1 MLRKVSSLI
10 LSLRVRSLSVLCVCV
25 CVGCFLPACLPPCL
39 ARAEARQR
47 GSKSRRLNCSS
58 AERAGREREE
68 RCAACQNSGRSQVK
82 QKWSEGK
89 IRGHGRDCDGLE
101 HPCIHVPLLG
111 KSTSC
116 FLLHR
121 HTQYCSCLASLGL
134 GIVVITAPR
143 SPRFDL
149 CFQTLRRSSFPRKL
163 LPLSKT
169 HRSRQATSVADLSGP
184 RFHCAI
190 SRRASLNSQ
199 RESTA
204 SR

>member
-1 MLRKVSSLI
+1 M
-10 LSLRVRSLSVLCVCV
+10 CVCV
-25 CVGCFLPACLPPCL
+25 CVGWFLPACLPPCL
-39 ARAEARQR
+39 ASLEPRRVNGAPK
-47 GSKSRRLNCSS
+47 SKAQKLLLNGKSGKS
-58 AERAGREREE
+58 GTGGERE
-68 RCAACQNSGRSQVK
+68 RCAACHNSGRSQVK

-116 FLLHR
+116 FLLYR
-121 HTQYCSCLASLGL
+121 HTQYCTCLASLGL

-190 SRRASLNSQ
+190 
-199 RESTA
+199 
-204 SR
+204 